1 MEEHAAHNGQQ
12 SQSQSQSS
20 RTSHQQVAPS
30 QRRFEGMPATDLHVS
45 PGSPMINPES
55 WVELSSQPS
64 SSSLSSIGDDIV
76 TTGLRVGAPYLRRR
90 RLLASARSLP
100 QQPTAIHSNDT
111 SSQEEYEET
120 ESEDDHL
127 MISSGE
133 RTRSSPEVIGS
144 PRDESSDSES
154 DGDNATA
161 LGRAPDRPAFRPQPN
176 VFSHPHP
183 QRSNSTS
190 TAIPPHT
197 HNEFTRPSFSQRSQ
211 TRASHQRLNFM
222 SPSREDND
230 AALRASLT
238 TLLSCAA
245 AARGASKAKEELE
258 TPRTAGTGVGPSN
271 QPMDLRFVPESELD
285 RAQTEDVQPGVAP
298 PLKPVPGAR
307 SSSRTGGTKTKR
319 STSAGQGPRTSR
331 KKKVMVGEDALVS
344 PTLMTWVVSAGVVV
358 LVSVVGFG
366 VGYVTGREV
375 GRQEALAA
383 AGMSTANDTSSCGQ
397 EMMRSSSGGLRRLK
411 WGAVGKS
418 LVASS

>member
-1 MEEHAAHNGQQ
+1 MEDHATRNGQH

-20 RTSHQQVAPS
+20 RASHHQAAPS

-64 SSSLSSIGDDIV
+64 SSSLSSIGDEIV

-120 ESEDDHL
+120 ESEDDPL

-133 RTRSSPEVIGS
+133 RARSSPEVIGS
-144 PRDESSDSES
+144 PRDDSSDSES
-154 DGDNATA
+154 DGDDATA

-176 VFSHPHP
+176 AFSHPHP

-211 TRASHQRLNFM
+211 TRASSQRLNFM

-285 RAQTEDVQPGVAP
+285 RAQTADVKPGVAP
-298 PLKPVPGAR
+298 PQKPVAGAR
-307 SSSRTGGTKTKR
+307 SSSRTGGTKAKR
-319 STSAGQGPRTSR
+319 STSAGQGPRMSR
-331 KKKVMVGEDALVS
+331 KKRVMAGEDAVIS
-344 PTLMTWVVSAGVVV
+344 PTLMTWVVSAGVIVI
-358 LVSVVGFG
+358 VSVVGFG

-383 AGMSTANDTSSCGQ
+383 GMSTANDTSSCGQ
-397 EMMRSSSGGLRRLK
+397 EMIRSSSGGLRRLK